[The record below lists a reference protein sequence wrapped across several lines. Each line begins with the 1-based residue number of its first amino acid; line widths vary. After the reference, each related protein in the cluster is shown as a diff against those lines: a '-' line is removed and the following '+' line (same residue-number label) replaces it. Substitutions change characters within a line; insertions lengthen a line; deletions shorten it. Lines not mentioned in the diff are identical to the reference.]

1 METMTDNEKLEL
13 CKKLKTATINLF
25 SKKITETGL
34 SNVFIIYGNKM
45 VNL

>member
-1 METMTDNEKLEL
+1 MKNLNYV
-13 CKKLKTATINLF
+13 KKLKTATINLF